1 MKYAG
6 ALCLLASC
14 LVLVAAEVGAQ
25 NSIRLREQGT
35 NSDEV
40 ELEVGEKIAVEIF
53 ADLGSIGASGIS
65 VFITVPIDNFHI
77 VDQRLVDEAAGDT
90 TRQANA
96 GTQPFIPGALF
107 EGAGESRNLVNSPD
121 DVVNVSDDLRLLEY
135 VVVFGA
141 TGNRSRTGSGVVA
154 SFELQAILP
163 TQHSEIR
170 ILDSPIHETRITL
183 PEGGER
189 QFRSSPQGMQ
199 ISVLGLEL
207 LDIPDV
213 ILLPGEADSVQI
225 GSLNQYVSNVLSNID
240 SLQWS
245 FSSPVPS
252 DSLEISIDATDENT
266 VTVRPLLEWSGSTR
280 VTWTVV
286 DSIAGERF
294 AGPTPSASEFS
305 DIVVNNPPVFVRDR
319 LGRPLVGG
327 PDGVKRDTVRFRED
341 EHIFLSEAGSPDSRR
356 AYRGVDLDSM
366 VDDADLS
373 DPDAGLNYLVTS
385 IDVDVAEARVRG
397 DDDQVT
403 HDLLVWALPDFS
415 GVDSLQV
422 LVQDA
427 ARGQDTLRVIVE
439 VEPVADAPAF
449 ILPTSE
455 RDFRI
460 TRGSTRTYQFGDL
473 VEDPDTPLDSLV
485 LKWVDDPG
493 GHFSADTTRSNG
505 ELLVQIKA
513 DASFIG
519 QGIVTFEV
527 ADSDS
532 LKDTMVLS
540 LESAEALPPVV
551 SPAEFAIKIT
561 PGGAR
566 DQHSLDDFVEDPDN
580 ADNEL
585 LWSVPDLLKSE
596 IDVDAAR
603 QLNVQAPP
611 DFVGFE
617 AVVLTVS
624 DPMNQSDVLALRIY
638 SSDGRP
644 VVGGIPDVILD
655 RGEQNKDIDLDDYS
669 HDSDNTD
676 QELTW
681 KTLDGFDPDNLQV
694 EIAQLT
700 NLVTYF
706 VPDDAASGIEV
717 VIFQVTEP
725 GGRAWQD
732 TVLVTIRS
740 VGTTEGLFQ
749 IAPAIPPLQVEVGPV
764 PIEVVDLDDHLQVL
778 ELVSRASITWSIPRP
793 GEIGTIVF
801 KDGTT
806 RVVAFSDSAGIDTVE
821 FVATDS
827 LGSTERATTIIRY
840 FGGQESL
847 PLRAISDIT
856 FIAGVASE
864 PLQLNDFIFDREA
877 NPDSLIE
884 WRREVLGDHEGFV
897 VLMSEDNS
905 VQALSIDTLTAQVV
919 FIASNTAT
927 GVTGRD
933 TINVI
938 ALDPALAVRPL
949 KEFPEIVI
957 AAGEVDTT
965 IILNDFLP
973 DGSEANTT
981 NWQVS
986 GQIITS
992 PFIETSAPHR
1002 LRLSTLSERTGDD
1015 TLSFTVELGGGFS
1028 GVGDLF
1034 VRVVEPMDES
1044 TFSVR
1049 VVPNALNVEFLSLFV
1064 LSKVELAS
1072 IPSVVFSY
1080 GTTDTTVAVTPI
1092 ESELE
1097 NTGVLIWFGSANVPP
1112 GTVGE
1117 VIVGAHATTQS
1128 GNSVVDA
1135 ASVVIGTVTAGKAVV
1150 LSHRGTEVAV
1160 PAGAVERD
1168 TRILLQTESE
1178 AAPEAQDGAPADGPP
1193 ELTLRTV
1200 VNLFPVDLI
1209 LARDITL
1216 RSGSRQH
1223 DQADGLYRFESGGWA
1238 YVGAATHAVSVGS
1251 FGRYAIMRDE
1261 RAPTIEMVTEP
1272 SADRLEMNAT
1282 VMDGGS
1288 GIDPDG
1294 ITASLDGEPVGG
1306 VTFNRGELL
1315 WAPPEPV
1322 GEGTH
1327 HLEITVVDRAANR
1340 TVRRFSFSGGG
1351 GNTLPTALALGNN
1364 YPNPFNPETV
1374 IPFTV
1379 PESPEPVK
1387 VRLAIYNSAGQRIRV
1402 LLDGQI
1408 VRSGKHEVAWDG
1420 RDELGRKAASGIYL
1434 YRLEGAAMLTKQMAL
1449 VK

>member
-25 NSIRLREQGT
+25 NGIRLREQGT

-40 ELEVGEKIAVEIF
+40 ELEIGERITIEIL
-53 ADLGSIGASGIS
+53 ADLGNVGASGIS
-65 VFITVPIDNFHI
+65 VFITVPRDNFHI
-77 VDQRLVDEAAGDT
+77 VDQREVDEAAGDT

-96 GTQPFIPGALF
+96 GTQPFIAGPLF
-107 EGAGESRNLVNSPD
+107 EEAGESRNLLNSPD
-121 DVVNVSDDLRLLEY
+121 DVVNISDDLRLLEY
-135 VVVFGA
+135 AVVFGA
-141 TGNRSRTGSGVVA
+141 TGDRSRTGSGVVA
-154 SFELQAILP
+154 SFQLQAIRP

-170 ILDSPIHETRITL
+170 ILTSPIYETRITL

-189 QFRSSPQGMQ
+189 QFKSSPQGMQ

-225 GSLNQYVSNVLSNID
+225 GSLNQYVSNVLSDID

-252 DSLEISIDATDENT
+252 DSLEIEIDATDENT
-266 VTVRPLLEWSGSTR
+266 VKVRPLLEWSGSTR

-286 DSIAGERF
+286 DSIAGARF
-294 AGPTPSASEFS
+294 VGPTPSASEFS
-305 DIVVNNPPVFVRDR
+305 DIIVNNPPEFVRDR
-319 LGRPLVGG
+319 LGRPLVSG

-341 EHIFLSEAGSPDSRR
+341 EHIFLSEGGLLDSRL
-356 AYRGVDLDSM
+356 AFRGVDLDSM
-366 VDDADLS
+366 VDDPDLF
-373 DPDAGLNYLVTS
+373 DPDEGLSYLVST
-385 IDVDVAEARVRG
+385 INVEVAEARVRG

-415 GVDSLQV
+415 GVDSLRV
-422 LVQDA
+422 LVQDE
-427 ARGQDTLRVIVE
+427 ARGLDSLRIIVE
-439 VEPVADAPAF
+439 VEPVADAPEF

-455 RDFRI
+455 RNLRI
-460 TRGSTRTYQFGDL
+460 SRGSTRTYPFGDL
-473 VEDPDTPLDSLV
+473 VEDPDTPLDSLM
-485 LKWVDDPG
+485 LTWVDDPG
-493 GHFSADTTRSNG
+493 GHFYADTTRSSG
-505 ELLVQIKA
+505 ELLVHING
-513 DASFIG
+513 DPLFIG
-519 QGIVTFEV
+519 QGQVTFEV
-527 ADSDS
+527 TDGDS
-532 LKDTMVLS
+532 LKGTMVLS
-540 LESAEALPPVV
+540 IESAEALPPDVFP
-551 SPAEFAIKIT
+551 SELPIKIT
-561 PGGAR
+561 PGGGR
-566 DQHSLDDFVEDPDN
+566 VQQNLDDFVEDPDN
-580 ADNEL
+580 SDSEL
-585 LWSVPDLLKSE
+585 TWSVLLPHTSD
-596 IDVDAAR
+596 IDVDDAR

-611 DFVGFE
+611 DFVGYE
-617 AVVLTVS
+617 TVHLIVS
-624 DPMNQSDVLALRIY
+624 DPSDQSDVLALRIY

-669 HDSDNTD
+669 YDSDNTE

-681 KTLDGFDPDNLQV
+681 RVLDGFDRDNLQV
-694 EIAQLT
+694 EIAPLT

-706 VPDDAASGIEV
+706 ASEDAVFTTET
-717 VIFQVTEP
+717 VIFQVIDP
-725 GGRAWQD
+725 DDRSWQD
-732 TVLVTIRS
+732 TVLVT
-740 VGTTEGLFQ
+740 VTMPVVEPDPFH
-749 IAPAIPPLQVEVGPV
+749 IPPLQAEVGPV
-764 PIEVVDLDDHLQVL
+764 PTELIDLDDHLQISPL
-778 ELVSRASITWSIPRP
+778 ISRAGITWSIPRP
-793 GEIGTIVF
+793 GRIGTVVL
-801 KDGTT
+801 KEGTS
-806 RVVAFSDSAGIDTVE
+806 RVIAFSDSAGIDTVE

-827 LGSTERATTIIRY
+827 LGRTQRAITTIRY
-840 FGGQESL
+840 FGEHESL
-847 PLRAISDIT
+847 TLRAIPDIT

-864 PLQLNDFIFDREA
+864 ELQLNDYISDRA
-877 NPDSLIE
+877 THPDSLIE
-884 WRREVLGDHEGFV
+884 WRREVLGDHEGFIV
-897 VLMSEDNS
+897 RLSEDNK
-905 VQALSIDTLTAQVV
+905 VQALSADTLTVQVV

-938 ALDPALAVRPL
+938 ALDPALAVSPL

-957 AAGEVDTT
+957 AAGKVDTT

-973 DGSEANTT
+973 DGSEASTT

-986 GQIITS
+986 GQIITA

-1015 TLSFTVELGGGFS
+1015 TLSFTVDLGGGFS

-1034 VRVVEPMDES
+1034 VRVVEPIDES
-1044 TFSVR
+1044 TFAVR

-1064 LSKVELAS
+1064 VSRVELAS

-1080 GTTDTTVAVTPI
+1080 GTTDTTIAVTQI

-1097 NTGVLIWFGSANVPP
+1097 NTGVLIWSGSANVPP

-1117 VIVGAHATTQS
+1117 IIVGAHATTQS
-1128 GNSVVDA
+1128 GTNVVDA

-1150 LSHRGTEVAV
+1150 LNHGGTEVAV

-1178 AAPEAQDGAPADGPP
+1178 AAPEAQDGASADGPP

-1200 VNLFPVDLI
+1200 VNLYPVDLI

-1216 RSGSRQH
+1216 RSGSKQH

-1238 YVGAATHAVSVGS
+1238 YIGAATHAVSVGS
-1251 FGRYAIMRDE
+1251 FGRYAIMRDG
-1261 RAPTIEMVTEP
+1261 RAPAIEITTEP
-1272 SADRLEMNAT
+1272 SAGGPEMSAT
-1282 VMDGGS
+1282 VTDGGS

-1294 ITASLDGEPVGG
+1294 ITVSLDGEPVGG

-1315 WAPPEPV
+1315 WVPPAPV
-1322 GEGTH
+1322 GAGIH
-1327 HLEITVVDRAANR
+1327 DLEITVVDRAANR
-1340 TVRRFSFSGGG
+1340 TVRRLSFRVG
-1351 GNTLPTALALGNN
+1351 GNTLPTVLALGNN

-1379 PESPEPVK
+1379 PESPEPVR
-1387 VRLAIYNSAGQRIRV
+1387 VRLAIYNSAGQKVRV

-1408 VRSGKHEVAWDG
+1408 VGSGKHEVAWDG
-1420 RDELGRKAASGIYL
+1420 RDELGRKAATGIYL

-1449 VK
+1449 LK